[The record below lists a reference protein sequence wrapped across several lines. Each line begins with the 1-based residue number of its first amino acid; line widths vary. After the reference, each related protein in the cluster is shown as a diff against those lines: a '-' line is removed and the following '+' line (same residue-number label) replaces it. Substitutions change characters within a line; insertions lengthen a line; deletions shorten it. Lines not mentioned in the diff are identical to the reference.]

1 MGNNIIYKLYFQW
14 NTSTFVQFNL
24 LRLLGF
30 KKKKKKNFRLYFSN
44 IFLTLW
50 EFSSSSIECT
60 FFGRTFKR
68 PLMKN
73 VVSLFP

>member
-1 MGNNIIYKLYFQW
+1 MENNIKLYFQW

-24 LRLLGF
+24 LRLLGL
-30 KKKKKKNFRLYFSN
+30 KKKKKNFRLYFSN

-50 EFSSSSIECT
+50 EFSSSSIECN